1 MASAKRHASSRTLGN
16 VLFIAETHKRVQIK
30 YCSPTVI
37 WFNLFHISVT
47 GKDARLYVYRLSTLK
62 RGIEERQLVR
72 TKCDSR
78 ENKLEKTK
86 GRKNINLGL

>member
-1 MASAKRHASSRTLGN
+1 MN
-16 VLFIAETHKRVQIK
+16 IK
-30 YCSPTVI
+30 QREIEERYKVTRC
-37 WFNLFHISVT
+37 IS

-78 ENKLEKTK
+78 ENKLEKTRGMRSFTSDPYK
-86 GRKNINLGL
+86 LLCHVM

>member
-1 MASAKRHASSRTLGN
+1 MTN
-16 VLFIAETHKRVQIK
+16 
-30 YCSPTVI
+30 
-37 WFNLFHISVT
+37 FNSVA

-72 TKCDSR
+72 TKYDSR

-86 GRKNINLGL
+86 GMKNLYIIINK

>member
-1 MASAKRHASSRTLGN
+1 MSLCVVA
-16 VLFIAETHKRVQIK
+16 RV
-30 YCSPTVI
+30 S
-37 WFNLFHISVT
+37 
-47 GKDARLYVYRLSTLK
+47 GKDARLYVYKLSALK

-86 GRKNINLGL
+86 GIRDSNCTNY